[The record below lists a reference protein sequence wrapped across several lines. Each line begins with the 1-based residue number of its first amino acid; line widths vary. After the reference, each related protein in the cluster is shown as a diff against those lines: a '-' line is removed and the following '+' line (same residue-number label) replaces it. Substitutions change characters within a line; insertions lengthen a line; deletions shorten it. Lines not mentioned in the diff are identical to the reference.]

1 MINAVVVLMSTP
13 RPTSRP
19 SDVGEANRVFAN
31 DYDKSETFPNP
42 DHPTYWFKDWFYPIW
57 LNYGQSTVLKNFFEL
72 LAEHFHQYNGEYARK
87 LNMGE
92 FLHFWSGAAGVNL
105 KPLAITAFHWNEV
118 PEWEQQFIQAQLD
131 FPGVT
136 YASS

>member
-72 LAEHFHQYNGEYARK
+72 LAEHFHQYNGEYARR
-87 LNMGE
+87 LNWGE
-92 FLHFWSGAAGVNL
+92 FVHFWSGAAGVNL
-105 KPLAITAFHWNEV
+105 KPLATAAFGWDST
-118 PEWEQQFIQAQLD
+118 WEQEFIQAQVD